1 MVAVNRARSKVKR
14 LDLHGAYWLNRFTV
28 FKVSDPHGGAPHG
41 LFARNGALYGATGA
55 GGVHD
60 CYTSPDRPMRPHL
73 SLSARTSA
81 RHGIIECS
89 AGNEHPM
96 STLDRS
102 RHAFSIGAAAVM
114 SSVRR
119 IAAADRRAGRH
130 GANDGHG
137 DSRRSWR
144 VTDASRSESG

>member
-60 CYTSPDRPMRPHL
+60 CYTYHQIGPCGLIFRFQRGPVHGMASSNARPE
-73 SLSARTSA
+73 TST
-81 RHGIIECS
+81 
-89 AGNEHPM
+89 P
-96 STLDRS
+96 
-102 RHAFSIGAAAVM
+102 
-114 SSVRR
+114 
-119 IAAADRRAGRH
+119 
-130 GANDGHG
+130 
-137 DSRRSWR
+137 
-144 VTDASRSESG
+144 